1 MTERVWGGARK
12 WSGRAYP
19 ADHRRVGDGK
29 GKGRDQEVDRSG
41 QKGYFRQ
48 SMEGWVGRGG
58 WIREERGA
66 KKYSERAISRLLDIT
81 APRCRRINF

>member
-41 QKGYFRQ
+41 QNFGSPWKG
-48 SMEGWVGRGG
+48 GLGG
-58 WIREERGA
+58 G
-66 KKYSERAISRLLDIT
+66 DG
-81 APRCRRINF
+81 